1 MDTKKVGFI
10 GLGNMGSLMSGR
22 LAANGY
28 EVWGYD
34 ILPEAMDRRRPR
46 EYGKRPTE
54 ETWPGAVTGLSA

>member
-34 ILPEAMDRRRPR
+34 ILPEAMDRAAAKGVRKAANGRDVA
-46 EYGKRPTE
+46 
-54 ETWPGAVTGLSA
+54 GAVTGLSA